1 MTRPQPQDFDT
12 RRVERLLEAANGAT
26 RAGSR
31 VDVISAKLLGKPYQS
46 NPLIGSADTP
56 EVFTVSTDGFDCVTY
71 IETVFALSRSRDAV
85 RFVDVLRR
93 VRYAAGKVEWGFRNH
108 YMTEWIRNN
117 VRAGWIRRTPALPA
131 DVEKDRLLTI
141 VPGLPHRRV
150 KFRCIPKSALLR
162 NADKIETGDLI
173 FFASTRSH
181 LDVFHCGI
189 LIRNGDRLLLRHAS
203 RSKGSVVEQPLAEF
217 LKQNRMAGAI
227 VVRPTESN

>member
-12 RRVERLLEAANGAT
+12 RRVERLLEAAGAP

-46 NPLIGSADTP
+46 NPLIGSAETP
-56 EVFTVSTDGFDCVTY
+56 EVFTVSTDQFDCVTY
-71 IETVFALSRSRDAV
+71 IETVFALARSRDAA

-93 VRYAAGKVEWGFRNH
+93 IRYANGKVDWSFRNH

-117 VRAGWIRRTPALPA
+117 VRSGWIRRTTALPA
-131 DVEKDRLLTI
+131 DVEKHRLLTV
-141 VPGLPHRRV
+141 VPGLSPRRV
-150 KFRCIPKSALLR
+150 TFQCIPKNALLR
-162 NADKIETGDLI
+162 KSDKIETGDLI
-173 FFASTRSH
+173 FFVSTRSH

-189 LIRNGDRLLLRHAS
+189 LIRNGRGVLLRHAS
-203 RSKGSVVEQPLAEF
+203 RSKGSVVEQPLEEF

>member
-1 MTRPQPQDFDT
+1 MTRPQPQGFDT
-12 RRVERLLEAANGAT
+12 RRVERLLEAAGAA

-46 NPLIGSADTP
+46 NPLIGSAETP
-56 EVFTVSTDGFDCVTY
+56 EVFTVSTDQFDCVTY
-71 IETVFALSRSRDAV
+71 IETVFALARSRDAA

-93 VRYAAGKVEWGFRNH
+93 IRYANGKVDWSFRNH

-117 VRAGWIRRTPALPA
+117 VRSGWIRRTTALPA
-131 DVEKDRLLTI
+131 DVEKNRLLTV
-141 VPGLPHRRV
+141 VPGLSPRRV
-150 KFRCIPKSALLR
+150 KFHCIPKNALLR
-162 NADKIETGDLI
+162 NSDKIETGDLI
-173 FFASTRSH
+173 FFASTRAH

-189 LIRNGDRLLLRHAS
+189 LIRNGHGVLLRHAS
-203 RSKGSVVEQPLAEF
+203 RSKGSVVEQPLEEF

>member
-1 MTRPQPQDFDT
+1 MTRPQPQGFDT
-12 RRVERLLEAANGAT
+12 RRVERLLEAAGGAT

-31 VDVISAKLLGKPYQS
+31 VDVISAKLIGKPYQS

-56 EVFTVSTDGFDCVTY
+56 EVFAVSTDRFDCVTY
-71 IETVFALSRSRDAV
+71 IETVFALARSRDAG

-93 VRYAAGKVEWGFRNH
+93 IRYADGKVEWSFRNH

-117 VRAGWIRRTPALPA
+117 VRGGWIRRPPALPA
-131 DVEKDRLLTI
+131 DIAKDRLLTV
-141 VPGLPHRRV
+141 VPGLSPRRA
-150 KFRCIPKSALLR
+150 KFHCIPKSALLR
-162 NADKIETGDLI
+162 HSDKIETGDLI
-173 FFASTRSH
+173 FFASTRTH

-189 LIRNGDRLLLRHAS
+189 LIRNGDRVLLRHAS
-203 RSKGSVVEQPLAEF
+203 RSKGGVVEQPLEEF